1 MDTTTQQNTQEEV
14 YSQTIGSETF
24 KQNMKTYLL
33 NPLSA
38 GLAGF
43 AVFFTLIFLTKIFS
57 YMIGTNEVFD
67 LSVKDVIYSL
77 TGFVCAAGVKFF
89 EFFGKED

>member
-1 MDTTTQQNTQEEV
+1 MDSTTQQNTQEEI
-14 YSQTIGSETF
+14 YSQTVGSETF

-43 AVFFTLIFLTKIFS
+43 AAFFTLIFLTKIFG
-57 YMIGTNEVFD
+57 YIIGTNEVFD

-77 TGFVCAAGVKFF
+77 TGFVFAAGAKFF